1 MTELEILQQKL
12 SAFLKQHQVLKMQLQ
27 RLQKE
32 QTKKDLLVQEQS
44 NTIIELRQQ
53 LQQNKIT
60 EAATTMNANEQL
72 KQQLDL
78 VINAIDRNL
87 DLLK

>member
-60 EAATTMNANEQL
+60 EAVTTVNANEQL